1 MKKLLGKIGAII
13 VAALLAAT
21 VVPVIPAQAAGDQ
34 EETVSFFISFVGSGL
49 EAGDGGLVYTD
60 PFGNANS
67 EGMVAVNA
75 SAKAGDTVVISLE
88 LPEMPSHITSV
99 APIMYTADDTVVFG
113 SVNADV
119 SLKVNGEAVE
129 MTPDPEAPKGWA
141 NPVGELMHSWK
152 LYGGYDENGT
162 GTLPVNAFAGATKIE
177 YTITLNS
184 FTVAHKL
191 GPAYEGESLVYID
204 FSGDVAGG
212 ETHEYHGPGFEGNNE
227 SITAATA
234 TAMVG
239 DTVTVSLSFP
249 NAITHVHNISPVIV
263 PSTEGTSFAEMDISV
278 ALRIDG
284 SESPIDYMA
293 GSPAWAEAVGNDETA
308 WRLCGGCDEA
318 GTSYVDP
325 SLFAGATKIEYIIT
339 VNSVFE
345 EYREPEP
352 EVIEEMPPEPEPDIA
367 SYDQPQPQQPADI
380 VIEEENTSKGLVI
393 GIVIAVIALAMIVSG
408 ILLSR
413 ERPAD
418 EDALKDDMDKTGYG
432 DDDEL
437 DDKAFDKALDDIA
450 EEEKAEAEKAAAEAE
465 ESSEEVSED
474 DESEESSEKND
485 EVKSAAAAVAS
496 DTLSEKTEESED
508 GDIAVLSEEM
518 KRIDEVIAKDPF
530 KDDWASLSKVKVP
543 EWFASE
549 KFGIFVHWG
558 VFTSEEFCTEW
569 YPRGMYIE
577 GSEEW
582 KHHVEKYGPHTE
594 TGYKDYVDRFKGEKF
609 DPDAWMEIFKK
620 SGARYVV
627 PVGEH
632 HDGFQMYK
640 SRMSHWNAAEKGPHR
655 DIVAELE
662 KSAKEYGIHFGVSS
676 HRFEHWWFLGNG
688 RAFDSDIKG
697 EFKRGDLYWPSQPE
711 PKDIQ
716 DFDVKPAPS
725 EEFMQDWLARTCEIV
740 DLFNPE
746 VLYFDWWIAQKVL
759 KPYLRKAAAYYYNV
773 MASKG
778 LEGVIVSKVDAFA
791 PGASVRDIERGGLS
805 GSASYIWQ
813 SDTPICK
820 GSWGY
825 VPGLSYKTG
834 RDIVRE
840 LIDIVSKNGNLLL
853 NVGPKADGCICDEEK
868 KALLDIGKWLD
879 KNGEMIYGSTPY
891 KIYGEGKVNREE
903 GGFKDMESLEYTSE
917 DFRFTAKDGHIYAA
931 AMKPAKDGHYVIK
944 SFAKNG
950 EDGGHSYK
958 GLISKVVLLG
968 DGSNVKWEHRDN
980 GLDIRVKGKSSDDMP
995 VVFKIELL

>member
-1 MKKLLGKIGAII
+1 MKKLLGKIGAIVLAVL
-13 VAALLAAT
+13 VAAS
-21 VVPVIPAQAAGDQ
+21 VVPAIPAQAAGDQ

-99 APIMYTADDTVVFG
+99 VPVMYTGDDNIVFG
-113 SVNADV
+113 NVDADV
-119 SLKVNGEAVE
+119 SLRVNGEDVE
-129 MTPDPEAPKGWA
+129 ITPDPESPKAWA
-141 NPVGELMHSWK
+141 NPTGSLMHSWM
-152 LYGGYDENGT
+152 LYGGYDENGLS
-162 GTLPVNAFAGATKIE
+162 TLPVNAFAGATTIE
-177 YTITLNS
+177 YTITLKS
-184 FTVAHKL
+184 FTVAHRL
-191 GPAYEGESLVYID
+191 GPAYEGESIVYID

-212 ETHEYHGPGFEGNNE
+212 ETHEYHGPGFEGNSEN
-227 SITAATA
+227 ITSVTSTA
-234 TAMVG
+234 KVG
-239 DTVTVSLSFP
+239 DTITVSLAFP
-249 NAITHVHNISPVIV
+249 NAITHVHNVSPVIV
-263 PSTEGTSFAEMDISV
+263 PSAEDTSFAEMDVSV

-284 SESPIDYMA
+284 SDTPIDYLA
-293 GSPAWAEAVGNDETA
+293 GSPAWAEAAGNDETA
-308 WRLCGGCDEA
+308 WRLCGGCNES
-318 GTSYVDP
+318 GTAYVDP

-339 VNSVFE
+339 VNSIFE

-352 EVIEEMPPEPEPDIA
+352 EVIEEMPPEQEPDLIG
-367 SYDQPQPQQPADI
+367 YDQPVQEQPADI
-380 VIEEENTSKGLVI
+380 VIEEENTSNGLVI
-393 GIVIAVIALAMIVSG
+393 GIIIAIAAFAMIVCG

-413 ERPAD
+413 ERPPKE
-418 EDALKDDMDKTGYG
+418 EDLKDEMDKTGYG
-432 DDDEL
+432 DDDEI

-450 EEEKAEAEKAAAEAE
+450 EEEKAEA
-465 ESSEEVSED
+465 D
-474 DESEESSEKND
+474 
-485 EVKSAAAAVAS
+485 
-496 DTLSEKTEESED
+496 DTLSERMEEADE
-508 GDIAVLSEEM
+508 DIADLSKEM
-518 KRIDEVIAKDPF
+518 KRIDEVIAKGPF

-543 EWFASE
+543 EWFAADR
-549 KFGIFVHWG
+549 FGIFVHWG
-558 VFTSEEFCTEW
+558 VFTSEEFSNEW
-569 YPRGMYIE
+569 YPRWMYIKD
-577 GSEEW
+577 SEEW
-582 KHHVEKYGPHTE
+582 KHHIEKYGPHTE

-609 DPDAWMEIFKK
+609 DPKEWMDIFKK

-655 DIVAELE
+655 DIVAELK

-676 HRFEHWWFLGNG
+676 HRIEHWWFLGNG
-688 RAFDSDIKG
+688 RNFDSDIKG

-711 PKDIQ
+711 PENIQ

-740 DLFNPE
+740 DLFTPE
-746 VLYFDWWIAQKVL
+746 VIYFDWWIAQKVL
-759 KPYLRKAAAYYYNV
+759 KPYLKKAAAYYYNV

-813 SDTPICK
+813 SDTPICRE
-820 GSWGY
+820 SWGY
-825 VPGLSYKTG
+825 VPGLSYKSG
-834 RDIVRE
+834 LDIVRE

-853 NVGPKADGCICDEEK
+853 NVGPKANGEICDEEK
-868 KALLDIGKWLD
+868 NALLEIGKWLE

-891 KIYGEGKVNREE
+891 KIFGEGSVNREE
-903 GGFKDMESLEYTSE
+903 GGFKDTESLDYTSE
-917 DFRFTAKDGHIYAA
+917 DFRFTVKDGCIYAA
-931 AMKPAKDGHYVIK
+931 AMKPAEDGHYVIK
-944 SFAKNG
+944 SFAKSG

-958 GLISKVVLLG
+958 GLISKVVLLA
-968 DGSNVKWEHRDN
+968 DGSEVKWDHGAE
-980 GLDIRVKGKSSDDMP
+980 GLDISVKGKSGDDMP

>member
-21 VVPVIPAQAAGDQ
+21 VVPVIPAHAAGDQ

-67 EGMVAVNA
+67 EGMIAVNA

-99 APIMYTADDTVVFG
+99 VPVMYTGEDNIVFG
-113 SVNADV
+113 NVDADV
-119 SLKVNGEAVE
+119 SLKVNGEDVE
-129 MTPDPEAPKGWA
+129 ITPDPEAAKAWA
-141 NPVGELMHSWK
+141 NPIGGLMHSWM
-152 LYGGYDENGT
+152 LYGGYDENGVS
-162 GTLPVNAFAGATKIE
+162 TLPVNAFAGATKIE

-184 FTVAHKL
+184 FTVAHRL

-212 ETHEYHGPGFEGNNE
+212 ETHEYHGPGFEGNSD
-227 SITAATA
+227 SITAVTSTA
-234 TAMVG
+234 IVG
-239 DTVTVSLSFP
+239 DTVTVSLNFP

-263 PSTEGTSFAEMDISV
+263 PSAEDTSFAEMDISV

-284 SESPIDYMA
+284 SDTPIDYLA
-293 GSPAWAEAVGNDETA
+293 GSPAWAETVGDNETA
-308 WRLCGGCDEA
+308 WRICGGCNES
-318 GTSYVDP
+318 GTAYVDP

-345 EYREPEP
+345 EYHEPEP
-352 EVIEEMPPEPEPDIA
+352 EVIEEMPPETETDPIA
-367 SYDQPQPQQPADI
+367 DVQPVQEQPADI
-380 VIEEENTSKGLVI
+380 VIEEENTSNGLVI
-393 GIVIAVIALAMIVSG
+393 GILVAVAAIAMIVCG

-413 ERPAD
+413 ERPLKE
-418 EDALKDDMDKTGYG
+418 EDLKDEMDKTGYG
-432 DDDEL
+432 DDDEI

-450 EEEKAEAEKAAAEAE
+450 EEEKAEAEKEETEKAEAE
-465 ESSEEVSED
+465 TEDEKSEEAG
-474 DESEESSEKND
+474 SSEKTE
-485 EVKSAAAAVAS
+485 EVKSAAATVAE
-496 DTLSEKTEESED
+496 DTISEKASEPED
-508 GDIAVLSEEM
+508 DEIADLSEEM
-518 KRIDEVIAKDPF
+518 KRIDEVIAKGPF
-530 KDDWASLSKVKVP
+530 RDDWSSLSKVKVP
-543 EWFASE
+543 DWFASE

-558 VFTSEEFCTEW
+558 VFTSEEFSNEW
-569 YPRGMYIE
+569 YPRGMYIKD
-577 GSEEW
+577 SEEW
-582 KHHVEKYGPHTE
+582 KHHVEKYGAHTA
-594 TGYKDYVDRFKGEKF
+594 TGYKDYVERFKGENF
-609 DPDAWMEIFKK
+609 DPTSWMEIFKK

-655 DIVAELE
+655 DVIAELE

-759 KPYLRKAAAYYYNV
+759 KPYLKKAAAYYYNV

-825 VPGLSYKTG
+825 VPGLSYKSG
-834 RDIVRE
+834 LDIVRE

-853 NVGPKADGCICDEEK
+853 NVGPKADGTICEEEK
-868 KALLDIGKWLD
+868 KALREIGEWLD

-891 KIYGEGKVNREE
+891 KIFGEGKTNREE

-917 DFRFTAKDGHIYAA
+917 DFRFTAKDGCIYAA

-944 SFAKNG
+944 SFAKSG

-958 GLISKVVLLG
+958 GLISKVVLLA
-968 DGSNVKWEHRDN
+968 DGSEVKWDHKNN
-980 GLDIRVKGKSSDDMP
+980 GLEIRVKGKARDDMP

>member
-1 MKKLLGKIGAII
+1 MLGKLGA
-13 VAALLAAT
+13 VMAALLLAASI
-21 VVPVIPAQAAGDQ
+21 VPVIPAQAAGDQ

-60 PFGNANS
+60 PTGNSNS
-67 EGMVAVNA
+67 EGIVAVNA

-88 LPEMPSHITSV
+88 LPEMPSNIKSV
-99 APIMYTADDTVVFG
+99 VPVMYTGEDNIVFG
-113 SVNADV
+113 NVDADV
-119 SLKVNGEAVE
+119 SLRVNGEDVE
-129 MTPDPEAPKGWA
+129 ITPDPEAAKAWA
-141 NPVGELMHSWK
+141 CPVGTLMHSWK
-152 LYGGYDENGT
+152 LYGGYDEDGT
-162 GTLPVNAFAGATKIE
+162 GTLPVNSFAGATKIE

-184 FTVAHKL
+184 FTVAHRL

-212 ETHEYHGPGFEGNNE
+212 ETHVYQGPGNENNSD
-227 SITAATA
+227 SITATTA
-234 TAMVG
+234 SALVG
-239 DTVTVSLSFP
+239 DTVTVSLQFP
-249 NAITHVHNISPVIV
+249 NAITHVHHISPVIV
-263 PSTEGTSFAEMDISV
+263 PSEEGKSFAEMDISV

-284 SESPIDYMA
+284 SDTVIDYMA
-293 GSPAWAEAVGNDETA
+293 GSPAWAETVGDNENA
-308 WRLCGGCDEA
+308 WRICGGCDEN
-318 GTSYVDP
+318 GVLYVDP
-325 SLFAGATKIEYIIT
+325 ALFAGATKIEYIIT

-352 EVIEEMPPEPEPDIA
+352 EVIEEVVPDDTVEVVEPVRPV
-367 SYDQPQPQQPADI
+367 QPADI
-380 VIEEENTSKGLVI
+380 VVEEENTSKGLVI
-393 GIVIAVIALAMIVSG
+393 GVIIAIAAIAMIICG
-408 ILLSR
+408 ILLSK
-413 ERPAD
+413 ERPPRE
-418 EDALKDDMDKTGYG
+418 EDLKDDMDKTGYG
-432 DDDEL
+432 DDDET

-450 EEEKAEAEKAAAEAE
+450 EEEKAQD
-465 ESSEEVSED
+465 SD
-474 DESEESSEKND
+474 DLPE
-485 EVKSAAAAVAS
+485 
-496 DTLSEKTEESED
+496 
-508 GDIAVLSEEM
+508 LSEEM
-518 KRIDEVIAKDPF
+518 KRIDEVIAKGPF
-530 KDDWASLSKVKVP
+530 KDDWTSLSKVKVP
-543 EWFASE
+543 DWFASE
-549 KFGIFVHWG
+549 RFGIFIHWG
-558 VFTSEEFCTEW
+558 VFTSEQFCTEW
-569 YPRGMYIE
+569 YPRGMYIKD
-577 GSEEW
+577 SEEW

-594 TGYKDYVDRFKGEKF
+594 TGYKDYVERFKGEKF
-609 DPDAWMEIFKK
+609 DPDTWMDIFKK

-640 SRMSHWNAAEKGPHR
+640 SRMSHWNAAEKGPKR

-740 DLFNPE
+740 DLFAPE

-759 KPYLRKAAAYYYNV
+759 KPYLKKAAAYYYNA

-778 LEGVIVSKVDAFA
+778 LKGVIISKVDAFA

-825 VPGLSYKTG
+825 VPGLSYKSG
-834 RDIVRE
+834 LDIVRE

-853 NVGPKADGCICDEEK
+853 NVGPKADGTICDEEK
-868 KALLDIGKWLD
+868 KALLEIGKWLD

-891 KIYGEGKVNREE
+891 KIYGEGKINREE

-917 DFRFTAKDGHIYAA
+917 DFRFTAKDGYIYAA
-931 AMKPAKDGHYVIK
+931 AMKPAKDGHYIIK
-944 SFAKNG
+944 SLAKNG

-958 GLISKVVLLG
+958 GLISRVVLLA
-968 DGSNVKWEHRDN
+968 DGSEAKWQHGDN
-980 GLDIRVKGKSSDDMP
+980 GLDIRVGNKSSDDMP
-995 VVFKIELL
+995 VVFRIELF

>member
-1 MKKLLGKIGAII
+1 MKKLLGKIGAI
-13 VAALLAAT
+13 VLAVLLAAT

-49 EAGDGGLVYTD
+49 EAGEGGLVYTD
-60 PFGNANS
+60 PSGVENS
-67 EGMVAVNA
+67 EGMIAVNA

-99 APIMYTADDTVVFG
+99 VPVMYTGEDNIVFG
-113 SVNADV
+113 NVDADV
-119 SLKVNGEAVE
+119 SLKVNGEDVE
-129 MTPDPEAPKGWA
+129 ITSDPEAPKAWA
-141 NPVGELMHSWK
+141 NPVGSLMHSWN
-152 LYGGYDENGT
+152 LYGGYDENGVS
-162 GTLPVNAFAGATKIE
+162 TLPVNAFAGATKIE
-177 YTITLNS
+177 YTITLKS
-184 FTVAHKL
+184 FTVAHRL

-212 ETHEYHGPGFEGNNE
+212 ETHEYHGPGYESNSD
-227 SITAATA
+227 SITASTS

-239 DTVTVSLSFP
+239 DTVTVSLNFP

-263 PSTEGTSFAEMDISV
+263 PSVEGTSFAEMDISV

-284 SESPIDYMA
+284 SDTTIDYLA
-293 GSPAWAEAVGNDETA
+293 GSPAWAEAVGNNENA
-308 WRLCGGCDEA
+308 WRLCGGCNES
-318 GTSYVDP
+318 GTAYVDP

-339 VNSVFE
+339 VNSIFE
-345 EYREPEP
+345 EYVEPEP
-352 EVIEEMPPEPEPDIA
+352 EVIEEMPPEQEPDLVD
-367 SYDQPQPQQPADI
+367 YGQPVQEQPADI
-380 VIEEENTSKGLVI
+380 VIEEENTSNGLVI
-393 GIVIAVIALAMIVSG
+393 GIIIAVVALAMIVCG

-413 ERPAD
+413 ERPPKE
-418 EDALKDDMDKTGYG
+418 EDLKDEMDKTGYG
-432 DDDEL
+432 DDDEI

-450 EEEKAEAEKAAAEAE
+450 EEEKAE
-465 ESSEEVSED
+465 
-474 DESEESSEKND
+474 
-485 EVKSAAAAVAS
+485 EVKTAAAAVAA
-496 DTLSEKTEESED
+496 DEISEKAEESD
-508 GDIAVLSEEM
+508 DAIADLSEEM
-518 KRIDEVIAKDPF
+518 KRIDEVIAKGPF

-543 EWFASE
+543 DWFASE
-549 KFGIFVHWG
+549 RFGIFVHWG
-558 VFTSEEFCTEW
+558 VFTSEEFCNEW
-569 YPRGMYIE
+569 YPRGMYVKD
-577 GSEEW
+577 SEEW

-594 TGYKDYVDRFKGEKF
+594 TGYKDYVERFKGENF
-609 DPDAWMEIFKK
+609 DPKAWMEIFKK

-655 DIVAELE
+655 DIVAELK
-662 KSAKEYGIHFGVSS
+662 KSAEEYGIHFGVSS
-676 HRFEHWWFLGNG
+676 HRIEHWWFLGNG

-716 DFDVKPAPS
+716 DFDVKPAPG

-759 KPYLRKAAAYYYNV
+759 KPYLKKAAAYYYNV

-825 VPGLSYKTG
+825 VPGLSYKSG
-834 RDIVRE
+834 LDIVRE

-853 NVGPKADGCICDEEK
+853 NVGPKADGTICDEER
-868 KALLDIGKWLD
+868 KALLEVGEWLG

-891 KIYGEGKVNREE
+891 KIFGEGKVNREE

-917 DFRFTAKDGHIYAA
+917 DFRFTAKEGNIYAA

-944 SFAKNG
+944 SLAKNC

-958 GLISKVVLLG
+958 GLISKVVLLA
-968 DGSNVKWEHRDN
+968 DGSEVKWDHKNN
-980 GLDIRVKGKSSDDMP
+980 GLEIRVKGKSSGDMP